1 VNVIV
6 LAVRNADVLY
16 IVVWTV
22 AIQSWLALMLAA
34 YVRKSRGLMK
44 AAIWAGLGVVFLPI
58 LLAPISIALG
68 E

>member
-16 IVVWTV
+16 IVAWTV

-34 YVRKSRGLMK
+34 YIRKSRGLMK
-44 AAIWAGLGVVFLPI
+44 AAIWAGFGVVFLPNSSSAQ
-58 LLAPISIALG
+58 LIALG